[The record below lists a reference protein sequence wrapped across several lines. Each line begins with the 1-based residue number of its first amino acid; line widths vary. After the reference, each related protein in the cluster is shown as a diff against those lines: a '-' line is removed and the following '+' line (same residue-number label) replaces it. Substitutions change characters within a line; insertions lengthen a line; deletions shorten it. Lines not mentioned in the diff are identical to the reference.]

1 MRWAY
6 WLNIWHNSEMAVKH
20 PLPVDMIVF
29 SHMYSINWFYRIIY
43 FHDKMDRNLVRLCG
57 CLNSWPTLVIFFSS
71 CVKFNM
77 RRKQQYACVVICTH
91 YRPVWYN
98 FKSYTLLCQA
108 MYCIFQ
114 RTDSRISARCATD
127 CSCLVT
133 SFVPI
138 STSIMTCCKI
148 KWTLNV

>member
-1 MRWAY
+1 MCLHY
-6 WLNIWHNSEMAVKH
+6 WYYLDFILK
-20 PLPVDMIVF
+20 
-29 SHMYSINWFYRIIY
+29 SINYKNKCW
-43 FHDKMDRNLVRLCG
+43 V
-57 CLNSWPTLVIFFSS
+57 FFS

-127 CSCLVT
+127 CSCLF
-133 SFVPI
+133 SFCSFIRSLLLVFYLYHIHFVYIYTLSVDLILQHVIIEVEMGTEILFFYWII
-138 STSIMTCCKI
+138 S
-148 KWTLNV
+148 LNL